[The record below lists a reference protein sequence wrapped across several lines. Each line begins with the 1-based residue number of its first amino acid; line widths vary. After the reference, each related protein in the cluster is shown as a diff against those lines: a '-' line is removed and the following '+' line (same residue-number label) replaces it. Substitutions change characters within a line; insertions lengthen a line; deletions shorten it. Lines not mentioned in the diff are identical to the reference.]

1 MSTSIALE
9 VVNDLA
15 KYSDIVNE
23 KFVPSEFVADI
34 WQKFENTYS
43 SKAMNQNNIN
53 GKVFEEIIALC
64 LVKSG
69 LMPFYMQAKVAFIP
83 NVNYD
88 FILYDEV
95 CPVSLSAKVSL
106 RERWKQADLE
116 AVALKYIHRNAKSYV
131 ITLNEKESAARKCKL
146 NECMGINDFIV
157 ATSVDFDNLIIK
169 LKSTQFKLSPKIDVV
184 TSNIVIDS
192 AAAHTR
198 YFSSSKIS
206 Y

>member
-1 MSTSIALE
+1 MSNSIALE
-9 VVNDLA
+9 VANELV
-15 KYSDIVNE
+15 KYSDVVNE

-34 WQKFENTYS
+34 WRKFEKSYN

-64 LVKSG
+64 LVKMG

-88 FILYDEV
+88 FVLYDEIS
-95 CPVSLSAKVSL
+95 PVSLSAKVSL

-131 ITLNEKESAARKCKL
+131 ITLNEKESAARKSKL
-146 NECMGINDFIV
+146 SECMGINDFIV
-157 ATSVDFDNLIIK
+157 ATSVDFDNLMQR
-169 LKSTQFKLSPKIDVV
+169 LKNTNFKISPKIDVV
-184 TSNIVIDS
+184 TSNIVIDRNT
-192 AAAHTR
+192 ATKR
-198 YFSSSKIS
+198 YTNHF
-206 Y
+206 